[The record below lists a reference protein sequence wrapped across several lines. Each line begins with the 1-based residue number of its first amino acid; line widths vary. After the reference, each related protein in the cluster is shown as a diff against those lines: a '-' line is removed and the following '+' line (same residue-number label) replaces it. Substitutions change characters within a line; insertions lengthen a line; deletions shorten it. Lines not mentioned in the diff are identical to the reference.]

1 MTPQAHPADV
11 PGRRSAAGRRWAVT
25 ALSVA
30 AVATVLLLVASQWQA
45 TLQQDRLVGT
55 SAVAQAQPSFR
66 PDPVVPVT
74 AVQDN
79 LRRLMACMR
88 SKGFDVQELPGG
100 GYQVGAPPDA
110 RAALNAGQAECKR
123 GLGIADA
130 RRPGLPEPAPAAP

>member
-1 MTPQAHPADV
+1 MTPQTQPFDV
-11 PGRRSAAGRRWAVT
+11 PSRRSGAGRRWAVT

-30 AVATVLLLVASQWQA
+30 AVATVLLLIAAQWHA
-45 TLQQDRLVGT
+45 TLQPDRLVGT
-55 SAVAQAQPSFR
+55 SAAAQAQPTFR

-79 LRRLMACMR
+79 LRRLMGCMR

-110 RAALNAGQAECKR
+110 RAALNAGQADCKR

-130 RRPGLPEPAPAAP
+130 RRPGLPEPVPVAP